1 MSVVDMFII
10 LFILSWGI
18 LGFKRGFVKQ
28 TTKFIG
34 FILILVIAFLLKNS
48 VAFFMYEKLPLF
60 NFFGLLKG
68 LTILNILIYEVIAF
82 LLVLAFLILLLKILT
97 FISGIIEKILNF
109 TIVLGIPSKIL
120 GLVVGLIE
128 GYIITFLILCI
139 LSLPVINVKFITE
152 SNLGN
157 KILYNSPIL
166 SDAIDD
172 TLNTFD
178 EIYLLKD
185 KYENIEDNDE
195 FDREALDIFLKHKIV
210 TVKSIEKLITSGK
223 LKIKNVEPILN
234 KYR

>member
-34 FILILVIAFLLKNS
+34 FILILIIAFLLKNS

>member
-34 FILILVIAFLLKNS
+34 FILILIIAFLLKNS

-185 KYENIEDNDE
+185 KYENIEDNNE